1 MKFRTDFV
9 TNSSS
14 TCFVF
19 KEKEITKHEPE
30 IVRSITQQYKDFVR
44 SDLEKIEKEL
54 LTLSEYGRQD
64 ADVVKDIYDCFYK
77 DILQIAVY
85 GYEEYRSSQ
94 HQKMDDETIAKMI
107 RERKITN
114 EAIDRLSAIVALQ
127 LYFDYGFYIDDHGHI
142 NSCYDIFS
150 REMIDDDI
158 PEMVFDNSYWNKQNI
173 IMNEFV
179 SNYLDEII
187 LRRLHKF
194 IGLNCGE
201 ILEIIIGKA
210 YVFNQYYDNEY
221 TYLAENLSKLH
232 DCVFVNTL

>member
-1 MKFRTDFV
+1 M
-9 TNSSS
+9 
-14 TCFVF
+14 
-19 KEKEITKHEPE
+19 
-30 IVRSITQQYKDFVR
+30 
-44 SDLEKIEKEL
+44 
-54 LTLSEYGRQD
+54 
-64 ADVVKDIYDCFYK
+64 
-77 DILQIAVY
+77 Y

-150 REMIDDDI
+150 REMIEEDI

-210 YVFNQYYDNEY
+210 YVYNGCYECMYVC
-221 TYLAENLSKLH
+221 LSRRVLQ
-232 DCVFVNTL
+232 